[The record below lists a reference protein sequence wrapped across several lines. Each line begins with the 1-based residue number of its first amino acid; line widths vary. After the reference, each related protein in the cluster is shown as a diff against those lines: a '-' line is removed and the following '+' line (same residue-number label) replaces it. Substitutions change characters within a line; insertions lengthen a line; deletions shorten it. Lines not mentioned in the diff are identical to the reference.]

1 MKSGSW
7 IAPRYDPARER
18 AWHLSMLVAH
28 GVTGWCAHDAGT
40 GEAAALR
47 WSPGAAALDAD
58 DLPARPASA
67 SFVTLPEW
75 GAFVPDAA
83 LAPGT
88 EADHLRLVHGGLPTG
103 AMRSEPYGRLGATC
117 VYVHDDEAERQVLD
131 RFPSARPLPLLTLMA
146 SAALARADHGPLL
159 LLHRSHD
166 RLDAA
171 AADRGRLLLCTAYP
185 ARSSQDTLYFALL
198 AAEGAGLQ
206 PAAAQLR
213 YGGTHLTTHEEGLLK
228 RYFADAAPAIAAPA
242 AEVPAHRWLAL
253 LEQFA
258 CAS

>member
-1 MKSGSW
+1 MKSGGW
-7 IAPRYDPARER
+7 IAPHYDPARER
-18 AWHLSMLVAH
+18 AWHLSMLVARD
-28 GVTGWCAHDAGT
+28 VCSWCAHDAAT

-47 WSPGAAALDAD
+47 WSPGGAALNAD
-58 DLPARPASA
+58 DLPGSPTAAT
-67 SFVTLPEW
+67 FVTLPEW
-75 GAFVPDAA
+75 GALVPDAA
-83 LAPGT
+83 LAPGA

-103 AMRSEPYGRLGATC
+103 AMRTEPFGRLGATC

-146 SAALARADHGPLL
+146 SAALARAEQGPML

-171 AADRGRLLLCTAYP
+171 AADRGRLLLCTTYP

-198 AAEGAGLQ
+198 AAEGAAML
-206 PAAAQLR
+206 PSTARLR
-213 YGGTHLTTHEEGLLK
+213 YGGTHLTPHEEGLLK
-228 RYFADAAPAIAAPA
+228 RFFADAEPAATAPS